1 MEHAKT
7 ITVKTTVGLPVDKV
21 WDYWRLP
28 EHIVEWNNASDDWH
42 TPRAENDLTPG
53 GKFFIRMEARDGSA
67 GFDFTGVYDE
77 VDRHR
82 LISYRMDDGR
92 KVQVRFS
99 GDGDRTS
106 ITETFEAEDTHTPEM
121 QQAGWQAI
129 LDNFAKYAASRK

>member
-28 EHIVEWNNASDDWH
+28 EHIVGWNNASDDWH

-67 GFDFTGVYDE
+67 GFDFTGVYDK